1 MEHLKRCRTSN
12 LLGDFASRVFSSTS
26 VAVWFQFCPI
36 TAGGARDAHW
46 TGTNEDASVSSVISM
61 GTLIDVPAI
70 FISFL
75 KWDVDNPRTTMPFPN
90 NLFSFSCL
98 HGFRNL
104 EELHQN
110 QLILRARTLKD
121 FLRTVS
127 PFLIIK
133 TVPVRF
139 ADVFFARMMHS
150 TSVIR

>member
-1 MEHLKRCRTSN
+1 
-12 LLGDFASRVFSSTS
+12 
-26 VAVWFQFCPI
+26 
-36 TAGGARDAHW
+36 
-46 TGTNEDASVSSVISM
+46 M

-127 PFLIIK
+127 HF
-133 TVPVRF
+133 
-139 ADVFFARMMHS
+139 
-150 TSVIR
+150 